1 MRTLLICHDDAPLD
15 REGLVRW
22 MESYS
27 TYVGTVVIKEPPA
40 RLRRRITREIR
51 RVGWLR
57 FIDVLAFRAYH
68 ALARARSDREWAA
81 RALSRLRS
89 LFPARPDAQEIIVP
103 SPNHADAERFIREQ
117 RPDLIIARCK
127 SLLKE
132 QVFSI
137 PRLGTFVMHPGI
149 CPEYRNAHGCFWAIA
164 NGDPHNVGMTLLRID
179 RGVDTGPV
187 FGYFRVKP
195 EARPES
201 HVIVEHRVVLDH
213 LDAIRDVLLDI
224 DAGRAVPIDT
234 SGRRSAA
241 WGQPWLSAHLRTLIR
256 RRHRSPEGSETRTQ
270 ADASKACSRG
280 AS

>member
-1 MRTLLICHDDAPLD
+1 MRTLLICHDDAALD

-22 MESYS
+22 MGSYS
-27 TYVGTVVIKEPPA
+27 TYVGTVVIREPQA
-40 RLRRRITREIR
+40 RLRRRITREIT

-57 FIDVLAFRAYH
+57 FVDVLAFRAYY
-68 ALARARSDREWAA
+68 ALARARSDHDWAA
-81 RALSRLRS
+81 RALSRLRT
-89 LFPARPDAQEIIVP
+89 LFPARPDAPEIVVP

-132 QVFSI
+132 QIFSI
-137 PRLGTFVMHPGI
+137 PRHGTFVMHPGI
-149 CPEYRNAHGCFWAIA
+149 CPEYRNAHGCFWALA
-164 NGDPHNVGMTLLRID
+164 NGDRDNVGMTLLRID

-195 EARPES
+195 ESPSES
-201 HVIVEHRVVLDH
+201 HVVVEHRVVLDH
-213 LDAIRDVLLDI
+213 LAAIRDVLDDI

-241 WGQPWLSAHLRTLIR
+241 WGQPWLSAHLRTLMR
-256 RRHRSPEGSETRTQ
+256 RDRCPAGSEARTPFIP
-270 ADASKACSRG
+270 DGSVKTG
-280 AS
+280 NE